1 MIHWITKTDKTQLS
15 PYYQQTQAVPQKP
28 WFKPPYASG
37 ESDEISGNEN
47 PQQQATPRPMSYPS
61 TELKNCPRMP
71 PALVT
76 PKRSSLDLDR
86 IMVSP
91 RPLQREFD
99 GETLRGQSDSTD
111 SMSTR
116 GILQDPKSYP

>member
-1 MIHWITKTDKTQLS
+1 MIHWITKTDRTQLS
-15 PYYQQTQAVPQKP
+15 PYYQQTQAIPQKP

-37 ESDEISGNEN
+37 ESDEITDNEN
-47 PQQQATPRPMSYPS
+47 PQQQATPPRPMSYPS
-61 TELKNCPRMP
+61 TELKNYPRMP

-91 RPLQREFD
+91 RPLHREFD

-116 GILQDPKSYP
+116 GILQDRN